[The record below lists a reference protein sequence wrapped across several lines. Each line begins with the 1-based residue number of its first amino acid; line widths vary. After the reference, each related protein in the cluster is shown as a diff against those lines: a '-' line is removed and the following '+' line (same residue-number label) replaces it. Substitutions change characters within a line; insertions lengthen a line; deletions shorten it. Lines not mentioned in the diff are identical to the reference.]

1 MDSTP
6 MKMSTNELI
15 TQGKEALKE
24 VEKLTLDTFSEVSE
38 RMLDSGKKL
47 KSIVKEN
54 PGLSIAAGVAIGFIL
69 SQISKER
76 K

>member
-1 MDSTP
+1 

>member
-1 MDSTP
+1 MDTMP
-6 MKMSTNELI
+6 LKMNTNELL
-15 TQGKEALKE
+15 TQGKETLKE
-24 VEKLTLDTFSEVSE
+24 VEKLTLDTFSQVSE

-47 KSIVKEN
+47 KTIVKEN

-69 SQISKER
+69 AQLSKDR